1 MKHRQRGAT
10 FLGMV
15 VILLILGSALYAGI
29 RLVPVY
35 LEYTKV
41 LRSLEQVRDEHAAID
56 TNKALLLRSL
66 ERRWDVEDI
75 HRIGWKE
82 IEIKK
87 TAERVRHD
95 RGLRG
100 RGAVRRQRV
109 PAGQVQQDRVDSAV
123 TAGLARRG

>member
-35 LEYTKV
+35 LEFMKV
-41 LRSLEQVRDEHAAID
+41 ARSLEQVRDEHAAID
-56 TNKALLLRSL
+56 TNRQLIRKSL

-75 HRIGWKE
+75 HRIRWKE
-82 IEIKK
+82 LEIKK
-87 TAERVRHD
+87 STDGFDMRAAYDAEEPFAANVYLLVKFD
-95 RGLRG
+95 KT
-100 RGAVRRQRV
+100 VTI
-109 PAGQVQQDRVDSAV
+109 QQ
-123 TAGLARRG
+123 

>member
-1 MKHRQRGAT
+1 MRHNERGAT

-41 LRSLEQVRDEHAAID
+41 ARALEQVRDEHSAID
-56 TNKALLLRSL
+56 TNPQMLRNSL

-75 HRIGWKE
+75 SSIGWQE
-82 IEIKK
+82 VVIKK
-87 TAERVRHD
+87 TNEGYDLTANYRAERPFVANLYLLAKFD
-95 RGLRG
+95 KT
-100 RGAVRRQRV
+100 VT
-109 PAGQVQQDRVDSAV
+109 VQQ
-123 TAGLARRG
+123 